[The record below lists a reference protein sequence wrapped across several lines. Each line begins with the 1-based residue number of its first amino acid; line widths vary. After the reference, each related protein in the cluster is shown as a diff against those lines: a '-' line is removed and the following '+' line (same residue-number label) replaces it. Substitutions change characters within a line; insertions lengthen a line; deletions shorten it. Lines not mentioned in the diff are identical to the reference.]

1 MKKTITIL
9 VMFIFAVL
17 VGSIPVQAVTATANL
32 NVNKTTVKP
41 GETFTVV
48 LSVTC
53 ANEIN
58 GIITS
63 YSYDTDKLELIS
75 GKAGTNFASLGENN
89 NIELIVSKTGVTTAD
104 VYILEFKAKES
115 IKEETSATV
124 SLSNITVSPMTGD
137 DATLNAISTPIT
149 IKPETNQGEGNTT
162 PTGGTADTGNTTP
175 TGGTTDTGNT
185 TPTGGTIDTGNTTPT
200 GGTTDVGNTTPSGN
214 TSYNETT
221 NTVRNTNSE
230 TNNNTSGKKTSV
242 LPYTGMQPVIIG
254 MIFVISGIAGIMYLS
269 FRKYKNI

>member
-1 MKKTITIL
+1 MKKTIAVL

-32 NVNKTTVKP
+32 NASKSTVKP
-41 GETFTVV
+41 GETFNVA

-162 PTGGTADTGNTTP
+162 PS
-175 TGGTTDTGNT
+175 
-185 TPTGGTIDTGNTTPT
+185 
-200 GGTTDVGNTTPSGN
+200 GGTTDVGNTTPSAGTIDGGNTTPSGN

-254 MIFVISGIAGIMYLS
+254 MLFVISGIAGIMYVAY
-269 FRKYKNI
+269 RKYKNI

>member
-1 MKKTITIL
+1 MKKTIAVL

-32 NVNKTTVKP
+32 NASKSTVKP
-41 GETFTVV
+41 GEIFNVA

-104 VYILEFKAKES
+104 VYILEFKTKES

-149 IKPETNQGEGNTT
+149 IKPETNQGE
-162 PTGGTADTGNTTP
+162 
-175 TGGTTDTGNT
+175 
-185 TPTGGTIDTGNTTPT
+185 GNTTPT